1 MGVLDGKV
9 VLITGASGGQGLAEA
24 SLFAREGASLA
35 LTDIRATNDLPRDV
49 DAKGVL
55 TLVHDVSSES
65 GWKDAVDRTLARFGR
80 IDVLIN
86 NAGVYQPAS
95 LADTGPDLYDLHYRV
110 NQLGV
115 FLGMRAVLPAIEAQ
129 RAGSIVNIASGAGA
143 KGTNGLFAYSTS
155 KWAVRGMT
163 RSAARELA
171 PKGIRVNALL
181 PGLIDTPMVS
191 IFPKQRNDDFITRV
205 PLGRIG
211 EAVDVAQAAL
221 FLASDA
227 SAYITG
233 AEIPVDGGYLA

>member
-1 MGVLDGKV
+1 MGALDGKV
-9 VLITGASGGQGLAEA
+9 AMITGAFGGQGLAEA
-24 SLFAREGASLA
+24 SLFAREGASLI
-35 LTDIRATNDLPRDV
+35 LTDIKVGALQTDASAND
-49 DAKGVL
+49 AL
-55 TLVHDVSSES
+55 TLEHDVSSETQWS
-65 GWKDAVDRTLARFGR
+65 EAVQRGLARFGR
-80 IDVLIN
+80 IDVLVN
-86 NAGVYQPAS
+86 NAGIYQPAP
-95 LADTGPDLYDLHYRV
+95 LAATDADLYERHYRV

-115 FLGMRAVLPAIEAQ
+115 FLGMRTVLPAMEER
-129 RAGSIVNIASGAGA
+129 RAGSIINIASGAGA
-143 KGTNGLFAYSTS
+143 KGTNGLFVYSTT

-181 PGLIDTPMVS
+181 PGLIDTPMVA
-191 IFPKQRNDDFITRV
+191 IFPKARNDDFVGRV

-211 EAVDVAQAAL
+211 EAMDVAQAAL